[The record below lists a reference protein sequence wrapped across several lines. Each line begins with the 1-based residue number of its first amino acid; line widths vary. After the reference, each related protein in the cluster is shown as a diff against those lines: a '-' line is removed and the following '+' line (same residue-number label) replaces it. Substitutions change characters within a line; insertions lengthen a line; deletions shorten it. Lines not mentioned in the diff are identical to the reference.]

1 MKACVLI
8 SIVAAGRQA
17 RDTQLLFDRMMN
29 NNNVQEKTFFSE
41 TDSILL
47 ELQFYLQS
55 SGLVQDWIPMIIYRW
70 NKDWSIW
77 RIWDRQILNL
87 KRPRSGNSQQST
99 WLRLLVPIEKFWSWW
114 NRKRARSS
122 RRCVGLGLQGVASM
136 QKMHLCGFQVVWS
149 QRYWLR
155 SWLRH
160 FKPANQLRI

>member
-55 SGLVQDWIPMIIYRW
+55 SGLVQDWILMIIYRW

-77 RIWDRQILNL
+77 RI
-87 KRPRSGNSQQST
+87 
-99 WLRLLVPIEKFWSWW
+99 
-114 NRKRARSS
+114 
-122 RRCVGLGLQGVASM
+122 
-136 QKMHLCGFQVVWS
+136 
-149 QRYWLR
+149 
-155 SWLRH
+155 
-160 FKPANQLRI
+160 